1 MDLADQFVTFA
12 ESGNQ
17 QRLKTKDGRVLQGWI
32 MEVTDDALLISTGAG
47 EKGQDVWL
55 RLLDIEPS
63 SLAYFHSHSQQW
75 VAFNL

>member
-1 MDLADQFVTFA
+1 MDLADKFVQFA

-17 QRLKTKDGRVLQGWI
+17 QRLKSKDGRVLQGWI
-32 MEVTDDALLISTGAG
+32 MEITDDALLMSTGSG

-55 RLLDIEPS
+55 KLVDIEPT

-75 VAFNL
+75 RPFII